1 MISKSNSEITGR
13 ILVVDDDDT
22 ARTIHRAAL
31 STRFEVAT
39 ASSGEDALQ
48 KCRGTLPDLV
58 LLDVVMPAM
67 DGYETCC
74 KLREFTDIPIIFVTA
89 NDTLDEHMMAFDAGG
104 DDIIVKPV
112 TKELLLRKAS
122 IAIQKKHSQ
131 HQLKNEKES
140 LQDMAM
146 NFLSAVD
153 ENGILRNFMQ
163 SSLKCKTAASLG
175 EQLVTA
181 IKEFGLECSA
191 SIRVED
197 ASIILTTHGEASAIE
212 KSVLEQASSMGRV
225 FQFKRNLAVNYENVS
240 VIVSNMPID
249 TVDKADRLRDH
260 ITMLAEMTDA
270 MCGNVAMH
278 HISNARAEQLQV
290 AMAAAF
296 HNVDLLRAVSRT
308 MQIDARLLLQEMV
321 DTIEKSYS
329 WLGTSREQEQ
339 EISQAMYASVDKILG
354 LLEKVSSQ
362 SDEKFDKIL
371 NALDINATHEDVD
384 LLF

>member
-1 MISKSNSEITGR
+1 MISKSNSEVTGR
-13 ILVVDDDDT
+13 ILVVDDDET

-31 STRFEVAT
+31 STQFKVET
-39 ASSGEDALQ
+39 SHSGEDALQ
-48 KCRGTLPDLV
+48 KCREDLPDLI
-58 LLDVVMPAM
+58 LLDVVMPTM
-67 DGYETCC
+67 DGYETCH
-74 KLREFTDIPIIFVTA
+74 KLREFTDIPIIFVTS

-122 IAIQKKHSQ
+122 IAIQKERRQ
-131 HQLKNEKES
+131 HQLKNEKNT

-146 NFLSAVD
+146 SFLSAVG
-153 ENGILRNFMQ
+153 ENGVLRNFMQ
-163 SSLKCKTAASLG
+163 SSLKCRTPASLG
-175 EQLVTA
+175 EQLVAA
-181 IKEFGLECSA
+181 IKEFGLECSV
-191 SIRVED
+191 SIQVED

-249 TVDKADRLRDH
+249 TADKADRLRDH
-260 ITMLAEMTDA
+260 ITMLAEMTDT

-278 HISNARAEQLQV
+278 QLSNARAEQLQV

-296 HNVDLLRAVSRT
+296 HNVDLLRAVSRS

-329 WLGTSREQEQ
+329 WLGTSREQER
-339 EISQAMYASVDKILG
+339 EISQAMYISVDKILNM
-354 LLEKVSSQ
+354 LEKVSSQ
-362 SDEKFDKIL
+362 SNEKFDKIL
-371 NALDINATHEDVD
+371 TALNAKTSAEDIDM
-384 LLF
+384 LF